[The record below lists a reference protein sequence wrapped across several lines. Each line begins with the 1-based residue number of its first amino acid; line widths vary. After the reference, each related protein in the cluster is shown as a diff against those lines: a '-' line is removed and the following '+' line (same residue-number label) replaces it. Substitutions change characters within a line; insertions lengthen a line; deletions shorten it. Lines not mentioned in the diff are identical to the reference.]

1 MVSTLIYAHFFL
13 NSFFHHKVS
22 ASATGAD
29 SSKASR
35 VSGSGRGVEMRRER
49 MKVLAVDHALR
60 RETHRASQLAHEL
73 QKMSIKRDS
82 PAPLLSPGCIYKVA
96 FADCQRERQREGE
109 SEREGE
115 GEGEGGEGGGS

>member
-1 MVSTLIYAHFFL
+1 MVSALIYALIYAHFCL
-13 NSFFHHKVS
+13 NSLFHHKVS

-29 SSKASR
+29 SPKESR

-96 FADCQRERQREGE
+96 FADCQRERERQREGE
-109 SEREGE
+109 RGRE
-115 GEGEGGEGGGS
+115 

>member
-1 MVSTLIYAHFFL
+1 M
-13 NSFFHHKVS
+13 S

-29 SSKASR
+29 SLKASR
-35 VSGSGRGVEMRRER
+35 VGGSGRGVDMRRER

-96 FADCQRERQREGE
+96 FCRLSERERRGSERERVRGRE
-109 SEREGE
+109 RGGREKGGGGREGE
-115 GEGEGGEGGGS
+115 GGRS